1 MLRIL
6 LIFYLPLLSVFL
18 FSGRQK
24 LINDSVL
31 ELPNKQHVQLSEHS
45 IFGLR
50 KPEP

>member
-31 ELPNKQHVQLSEHS
+31 ELPNWYS
-45 IFGLR
+45 ICRNSGMISRIPTF
-50 KPEP
+50 